1 MVRIWDGGFDVVG
14 DFEYERGLC
23 NICFK
28 IVVFKFGCIMELFR
42 DVFKILGYIFR
53 DLLFE
58 ILV

>member
-1 MVRIWDGGFDVVG
+1 MVVG

-53 DLLFE
+53 DLLLE